1 MIYRKLV
8 GFSLWDLLVILA
20 IIVLIPKTIINVS
33 SFCYTEA
40 ALATRNWSGRQKFPI
55 HSIKE
60 MHKIISIL
68 IHRSITSYSK
78 QWLELIKIAIYSSNN
93 EAY

>member
-20 IIVLIPKTIINVS
+20 LTVLVPKTIINVS
-33 SFCYTEA
+33 SFYYTEA
-40 ALATRNWSGRQKFPI
+40 ALATRNWSGRQQFPI
-55 HSIKE
+55 HSNKE
-60 MHKIISIL
+60 MHKIIRIL

-78 QWLELIKIAIYSSNN
+78 
-93 EAY
+93 